1 LLALDNEVWVGPDDQ
16 RIGVKLPESCER
28 FVDFAFIARIY
39 DLDSMAG
46 HRSGGPDICYY
57 GFGERSA
64 YAEAGYKRNKD
75 NASRLK
81 AKDSISARVREL
93 QEQKVQ
99 RFVLS
104 RQYVLDAVIE
114 NAEKALGRK
123 PVKIGKAGEERE
135 VYVYR
140 GDVANTAIRLA
151 GIELAMF
158 VEKKAV
164 HHTSKLSQ
172 LSDAELLEVLIK
184 EAEEAQQ
191 LLELEY
197 REPLDD

>member
-1 LLALDNEVWVGPDDQ
+1 MPVLKNSRHEKFCLAL
-16 RIGVKLPESCER
+16 
-28 FVDFAFIARIY
+28 A
-39 DLDSMAG
+39 
-46 HRSGGPDICYY
+46 SGK
-57 GFGERSA
+57 SA
-64 YAEAGYKRNKD
+64 SAAYIEAGYKPNKD

-93 QEQKVQ
+93 QEEKVE

-104 RQYVLDAVIE
+104 RQYVLNAVIE

-158 VEKKAV
+158 VEKKEV

-172 LSDAELLEVLIK
+172 LSDVELLEVLIK

>member
-1 LLALDNEVWVGPDDQ
+1 MPVLQNQ
-16 RIGVKLPESCER
+16 RWER
-28 FVDFAFIARIY
+28 FAWGLA
-39 DLDSMAG
+39 
-46 HRSGGPDICYY
+46 SGKTGDA
-57 GFGERSA
+57 A
-64 YAEAGYKRNKD
+64 YIEAGYKRNKD

-81 AKDSISARVREL
+81 AKESVSARVREL
-93 QEQKVQ
+93 QDEKVE

-123 PVKIGKAGEERE
+123 PVKIGKLGEERE
-135 VYVYR
+135 VFVYR

-151 GIELAMF
+151 GIELSMF
-158 VEKKAV
+158 TEKKEV

-172 LSDAELLEVLIK
+172 LSDVELLEVLVK
-184 EAEEAQQ
+184 EAEEAQR